1 MRPTVAD
8 PEESVEPGITVQGSA
23 YACVPVWV
31 LEADISSSARLLYV
45 GLNSYVAGTGGSCT
59 VRRET
64 LTRRTG
70 LSVATIGRAVRELE
84 QIGALR
90 VHGRVSK
97 DGKRRAN
104 AYTLLFD
111 SPDVR
116 AADVA
121 PAAAASGAAPA
132 APSAPSPAPA
142 PSGGQPTHPEWL
154 RYRGIFV
161 GELGKKVTSFSAAAW
176 ERFVKA
182 EGASKIKER
191 ATLAAD
197 CAEQY
202 VKDLRRD
209 RRGFDAVKQY
219 AKSAEAFLSESEW
232 EKHQPRPEP
241 EEGHPV
247 VDDWTYVAQASAPG
261 ERSFEERHALYA
273 AAAAGDERAIGKLRR
288 RLPARGFEAPDGV
301 PARWPELIGVLGL
314 RLPFYASDEDRA
326 AFAACEGAAGGP
338 VVADEAVEEASGSS
352 ATDFER
358 VMSGEALAYD
368 GQDPLEAALPAAE
381 VSGGPVIWSE
391 TTPVEAAEGS
401 SEAPAETAGGESA
414 DWPIEAVGEPSEAY
428 SEAVSEAWRPA
439 VAPPAPDPEGSPDVP
454 AVDDS
459 WGIGA
464 AEAAA
469 RVAPYAP
476 LGSAEDFRDRLTM
489 LADHDMRHRGEG
501 GVEGQEELF

>member
-8 PEESVEPGITVQGSA
+8 PEEFVEPGVAVRGSA

-45 GLNSYVAGTGGSCT
+45 GLNSYVAGAGGACT

-64 LTRRTG
+64 LTKRTG

-84 QIGALR
+84 RIGALR

-116 AADVA
+116 EVDG
-121 PAAAASGAAPA
+121 AASPAPA

-161 GELGKKVTSFSAAAW
+161 NELGKKVTSFSAAAW

-191 ATLAAD
+191 SALAAD

-209 RRGFDAVKQY
+209 SRGFDAVKKY
-219 AKSAEAFLSESEW
+219 AKSAEAFLSEGEW
-232 EKHQPRPEP
+232 EKHRPRLEP
-241 EEGHPV
+241 ERGRPV
-247 VDDWTYVAQASAPG
+247 VDDWTSAAREPVPG
-261 ERSFEERHALYA
+261 GGSFEERHALYA
-273 AAAAGDERAIGKLRR
+273 AAAAGDERAIGKLL
-288 RLPARGFEAPDGV
+288 RLLPVRGFEAPDGV

-314 RLPFYASDEDRA
+314 RLPFYASEEDRA
-326 AFAACEGAAGGP
+326 AFAAHEGAAGSE
-338 VVADEAVEEASGSS
+338 VSEEAVELPDA
-352 ATDFER
+352 DFER
-358 VMSGEALAYD
+358 LMSGESLAYD
-368 GQDPLEAALPAAE
+368 GRDPLEAALPAAE

-391 TTPVEAAEGS
+391 PAPVEAAEGS
-401 SEAPAETAGGESA
+401 SEAPAEADCGESA
-414 DWPIEAVGEPSEAY
+414 DWPVEAVGEPSEAY
-428 SEAVSEAWRPA
+428 SEALTAAWVPT
-439 VAPPAPDPEGSPDVP
+439 VAPPAPNPERSPDVP
-454 AVDDS
+454 TVDDE

-469 RVAPYAP
+469 RTAPYAP
-476 LGSAEDFRDRLTM
+476 LGSAEDFRDRATM
-489 LADHDMRHRGEG
+489 LADYGMRHRGEG

>member
-8 PEESVEPGITVQGSA
+8 PEESVEPGVTVQGSA

-111 SPDVR
+111 SPAVR

-121 PAAAASGAAPA
+121 PADAAPGV
-132 APSAPSPAPA
+132 APAVPLAPSPVPA
-142 PSGGQPTHPEWL
+142 PSGGQPTHPEWG
-154 RYRGIFV
+154 RYAAVFT

-247 VDDWTYVAQASAPG
+247 VDDWSAGARSSVPG
-261 ERSFEERHALYA
+261 EKSFEERHALYA
-273 AAAAGDERAIGKLRR
+273 AAAAGDERAIGKLLR
-288 RLPARGFEAPDGV
+288 RLPVRGFEAPDGV

-338 VVADEAVEEASGSS
+338 VVAEEAVEEASGSS

-414 DWPIEAVGEPSEAY
+414 DWPVEAVGEPSEAY
-428 SEAVSEAWRPA
+428 SEAVSEAWRPT
-439 VAPPAPDPEGSPDVP
+439 VAPPAPDPERSPDVP

-489 LADHDMRHRGEG
+489 LADYAIRHRGEG